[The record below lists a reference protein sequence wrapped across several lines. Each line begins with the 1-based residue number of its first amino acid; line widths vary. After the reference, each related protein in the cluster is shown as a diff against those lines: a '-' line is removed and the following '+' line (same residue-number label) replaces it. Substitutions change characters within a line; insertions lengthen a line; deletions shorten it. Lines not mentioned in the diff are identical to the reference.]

1 MSHLRTAAV
10 GNNVNYKYKK
20 DLQDIQHKKKETI
33 ILQLKWIGSLKNN
46 KARDPT
52 GYVNEIFKEEIIG
65 TDLKRSLLSMMN
77 KIKKEKIIPE
87 FMRITNL
94 TTVPKKGPLTE
105 LENERGIFR
114 VDIIRSILIKLIYN
128 EKYSEIDENMSDS
141 QMGGRKGKGCRFNLF
156 IINDI
161 IHDV

>member
-1 MSHLRTAAV
+1 
-10 GNNVNYKYKK
+10 
-20 DLQDIQHKKKETI
+20 
-33 ILQLKWIGSLKNN
+33 
-46 KARDPT
+46 
-52 GYVNEIFKEEIIG
+52 
-65 TDLKRSLLSMMN
+65 MMN

-94 TTVPKKGPLTE
+94 TMVPKKGPLTE

-141 QMGGRKGKGCRFNLF
+141 QMGGRKGKGCRYN
-156 IINDI
+156 
-161 IHDV
+161 